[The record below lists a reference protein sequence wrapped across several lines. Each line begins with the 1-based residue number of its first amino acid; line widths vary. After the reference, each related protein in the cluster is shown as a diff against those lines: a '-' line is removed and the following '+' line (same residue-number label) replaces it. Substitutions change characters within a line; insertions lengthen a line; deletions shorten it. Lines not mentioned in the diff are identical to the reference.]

1 LYYVW
6 AVILVLMNVT
16 AWLTNSLS
24 IPGNWLIVGFT
35 ALFVAMVPPEAER
48 GIGWVGVGVLAFLA
62 LMGEVIEFAAG
73 AAGAGSRGGSR
84 RGMGLAIVGTMI
96 GSIGGAFVG
105 LPVPVVGPV
114 LGALA
119 GGALGAFAGAW
130 VGEIWKGR
138 TLRDGFDIGTGAMIG
153 RLFGTAG
160 KLVVGA
166 VMVVVV
172 AVDAFF

>member
-6 AVILVLMNVT
+6 AIVLVLMNGM
-16 AWLTNSLS
+16 AWLANSLS

-35 ALFVAMVPPEAER
+35 ALFVALVPPEVER
-48 GIGWVGVGVLAFLA
+48 GIGWFGVGVLACLAFL
-62 LMGEVIEFAAG
+62 GEVIEFAAG

-84 RGMGLAIVGTMI
+84 SGMGLAIVGTTV
-96 GSIGGAFVG
+96 GSIDGAFVS
-105 LPVPVVGPV
+105 LPVPIIGPV

-160 KLVVGA
+160 KLIVGG